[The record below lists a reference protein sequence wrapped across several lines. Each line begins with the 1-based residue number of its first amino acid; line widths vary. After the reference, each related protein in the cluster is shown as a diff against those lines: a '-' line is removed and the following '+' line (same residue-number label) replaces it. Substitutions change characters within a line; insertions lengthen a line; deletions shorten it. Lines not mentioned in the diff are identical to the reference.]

1 MSKSPKYITFSLVV
15 FSVVLLDQLTKSL
28 VVNSLELY
36 ESIEVIKGFFNITYI
51 RNTGA
56 AFGILAKTD
65 QSFRQ
70 PFFTI
75 FSITAMTVLLILF
88 LKMEAPILKFSL
100 SLIFG
105 GATGNLIDRIR
116 WGEVID
122 FIDIH
127 WHSWHWP
134 AFNIADSVISLGM
147 VLIILDSLFRK
158 RWSSDW

>member
-1 MSKSPKYITFSLVV
+1 MSKNSKYIILPLVV
-15 FSVVLLDQLTKSL
+15 FSVLLLDQITKSL
-28 VVNSLELY
+28 VSNYLELY
-36 ESIEVIKGFFNITYI
+36 ESIEVMDGFLSITYI

-56 AFGILAKTD
+56 AFGILSKAD

-70 PFFTI
+70 PFFII
-75 FSITAMTVLLILF
+75 FSVTAMIILLILF
-88 LKMEAPILKFSL
+88 LKIEATVLKSSF

-105 GATGNLIDRIR
+105 GAMGNLIDRIR

-134 AFNIADSVISLGM
+134 AFNIADSAISIGVI
-147 VLIILDSLFRK
+147 LIVLDSFFRK
-158 RWSSDW
+158 R